1 MASETLMAQS
11 AAAPEGADGTLS
23 QAAEGA
29 AKAVEGA
36 VGKAAEGAAKAVEGV
51 VGKAAEGAAKAAE
64 GAVKAVEG
72 VVEKAAEGAAHAVE
86 AVVEAATQSAAH
98 SNLTGIAVVALAALI
113 CGMGMERL
121 RQPALVGYILS
132 GVLLGPSAFALVENR
147 SEIDSLAELGVLM
160 LLFVV
165 GMELSLRLFR
175 RLWRLALLAALCQIG
190 ASTGIMLLFWA
201 FMGWPLGLS
210 VLLGF
215 VVAISST
222 AVAIKVLEAAGEL
235 HTRVG
240 RVVVVVL
247 IAQDLAVVPMMLT
260 IEALGGAEF
269 HWLSVLKIVG
279 SVAFLAALILY
290 LGRGSKIGLPFG
302 AVVAGNEDLKPLA
315 ALAFCFGLSALAGLF
330 GLSAAYGAFI
340 AGLIIGNSS
349 ERHAMA
355 EVTQPIQ
362 SILLMVFFLSI
373 GLLVDLA
380 YIWNN
385 LLMVLMLFLMVLVF
399 KTALNVGVL
408 RLLGQPWHVAFLTS
422 VMLAQIGEFS
432 FLLSIIGVD
441 SGVIGPDDVRLVVAV
456 AVLSLAV
463 SPLWVVTARRMGE
476 LAESGRETFGELMRL
491 VYGPEVEKVTGT
503 VHDAGEWSMQLAR
516 QTSEM
521 IRGQKGEPEA
531 GPAENTATSP
541 AAEGSAL
548 AAPGGHAPSARKR
561 RAGRKKTGA
570 RKRRAAGKKSGAR
583 KRKPRA

>member
-1 MASETLMAQS
+1 MASETMMAQS
-11 AAAPEGADGTLS
+11 AAAPEGTDGTLS
-23 QAAEGA
+23 ETAEGA

-36 VGKAAEGAAKAVEGV
+36 AKAVEGVVEKAAEGAAKAVEGV
-51 VGKAAEGAAKAAE
+51 VEKAAEGAA
-64 GAVKAVEG
+64 KAVEG
-72 VVEKAAEGAAHAVE
+72 VVEKAAEGAVKAVEGAAHAVE

-190 ASTGIMLLFWA
+190 ASTGVMLLFWA
-201 FMGWPLGLS
+201 FMDWPLGLS

-269 HWLSVLKIVG
+269 HWLSMLKIVG

-290 LGRGSKIGLPFG
+290 LSRGAKIGLPFG

-340 AGLIIGNSS
+340 AGLIIGNST
-349 ERHAMA
+349 ERHSMA
-355 EVTQPIQ
+355 EVTKPIQ

-373 GLLVDLA
+373 GLLVDLG

-385 LLMVLMLFLMVLVF
+385 LLIVLMLFLMVLVF
-399 KTALNVGVL
+399 KTVLNVGVL
-408 RLLGQPWHVAFLTS
+408 RLLGQPWHVAFLTG

-476 LAESGRETFGELMRL
+476 LAESGRESFGELMRL
-491 VYGPEVEKVTGT
+491 VYGREVEKVTGT
-503 VHDAGEWSMQLAR
+503 VHNAGEWSLQLAR
-516 QTSEM
+516 QTSEL
-521 IRGQKGEPEA
+521 IRGQEGKREA
-531 GPAENTATSP
+531 GPAENTAPSA
-541 AAEGSAL
+541 AAEGGAL
-548 AAPGGHAPSARKR
+548 GAPGEKKPAARKR
-561 RAGRKKTGA
+561 RATGKKTA
-570 RKRRAAGKKSGAR
+570 VR